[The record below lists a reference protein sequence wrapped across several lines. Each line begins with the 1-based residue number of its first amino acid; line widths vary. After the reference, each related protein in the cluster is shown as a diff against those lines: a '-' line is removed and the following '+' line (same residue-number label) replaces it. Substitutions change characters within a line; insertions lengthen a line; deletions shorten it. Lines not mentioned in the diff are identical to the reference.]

1 STSATG
7 IPEFRDMA
15 GCMMTGFI
23 HASTHYEQSTEE
35 AINSIRTLIEEQ
47 GAETIAAFIAEPV
60 QGSGGV
66 LIPPADYYKEIRK
79 LCDEND
85 ILFIADEVITGFG
98 RTGKMSGIEN
108 WDVTPDILTF
118 AKGVTS
124 GYMLLGGVVVSDHIH
139 NILKE
144 KSDGT
149 LFHGFTYSGH
159 LTAAVVALKNIE
171 IIEAEGLVE
180 NARKMGQVL
189 LHAFHEVKSKLNIV
203 GEVLTIGLLGAVEF
217 VQNPLTN
224 ERFSPDLKV
233 T

>member
-1 STSATG
+1 
-7 IPEFRDMA
+7 
-15 GCMMTGFI
+15 
-23 HASTHYEQSTEE
+23 
-35 AINSIRTLIEEQ
+35 
-47 GAETIAAFIAEPV
+47 
-60 QGSGGV
+60 
-66 LIPPADYYKEIRK
+66 
-79 LCDEND
+79 

-98 RTGKMSGIEN
+98 RTGKMFGIEN

-124 GYMLLGGVVVSDHIH
+124 GYMQLGGVVVSDHIH
-139 NILKE
+139 NISKE
-144 KSDGT
+144 RQEGS
-149 LFHGFTYSGH
+149 LSHGLTNSVNQ
-159 LTAAVVALKNIE
+159 TAAVVVLKNID

-203 GEVLTIGLLGAVEF
+203 GEVRTLGLLGAVEL

-233 T
+233 TPIVIDALQDLGVICRGVNYGVTDIICFAPPLIINEQQIHTFVEK